1 MLKPAVCHHA
11 SGRSAKPAAPIG
23 ATPRPPRGHPDFP
36 SSRSLLSFAASLPAE
51 NPAVLAYCILWFG
64 LLVAAAGAL
73 LAQPWLAAAG
83 LLAGA
88 LAALPLRPVVRP
100 QPVASLAAEPAA
112 PAPSPYPP
120 LLQAVLPAWTEN
132 LGQVR
137 HLVRDNIGRLFE
149 RFASLSQR
157 LDYTLGHSESVLG
170 GGVTE
175 GLSQANLRLREVS
188 TAFHAA
194 SERKRQLLSTIGNLN
209 QYASELQSMSKHVQD
224 IASQTNLLALNAAIE
239 AARAGEY
246 GRGFS
251 VVADEVRKLSSL
263 SAETGQRMVEKVGE
277 INGAIRATVTAAGEM
292 SASEESNLNYLDQVT
307 GELMHNLASNLDG
320 LTETTRRLQQDVR
333 ATQADI
339 QEIVVSLQF
348 QDRTDQML
356 DHLQI
361 DLDRLRQ
368 ASQQE
373 HPDLQP
379 ERWLADLRRQFTTAE
394 ERHGRRGAAQRHDDI
409 TFF

>member
-1 MLKPAVCHHA
+1 MLVYC
-11 SGRSAKPAAPIG
+11 
-23 ATPRPPRGHPDFP
+23 
-36 SSRSLLSFAASLPAE
+36 LLWL
-51 NPAVLAYCILWFG
+51 G
-64 LLVAAAGAL
+64 LL
-73 LAQPWLAAAG
+73 LAAAG
-83 LLAGA
+83 TAANQLWISVAGLLLGTGAA
-88 LAALPLRPVVRP
+88 LALRPGKRP
-100 QPVASLAAEPAA
+100 AETVLPAA
-112 PAPSPYPP
+112 TPALVEAPAYPP
-120 LLQAVLPAWTEN
+120 LLQAVLPAWAEN

-137 HLVRDNIGRLFE
+137 HILQENIGRLFE

-157 LDYTLGHSESVLG
+157 LEHTLGHSESVIG
-170 GGVTE
+170 GGGITE
-175 GLSQANLRLREVS
+175 GLRSANQKLDEVAA
-188 TAFHAA
+188 AFHAA
-194 SERKRQLLSTIGNLN
+194 SERKRQLLATIGNLN
-209 QYASELQSMSKHVQD
+209 QYASELQTMSKHVQD

-277 INGAIRATVTAAGEM
+277 INGAIRGTVTAAEEM
-292 SASEESNLNYLDQVT
+292 SGSEESNLRYLDQVT
-307 GELMHNLASNLDG
+307 GELMQGLSGSLDE
-320 LTETTRRLQQDVR
+320 LTETTRQLQQDMRV
-333 ATQADI
+333 TQADI
-339 QEIVVSLQF
+339 QEIVVGLQF
-348 QDRTDQML
+348 QDRADQML

-368 ASQQE
+368 ATDQP

-394 ERHGRRGAAQRHDDI
+394 ERQGRRGASARQDDI